1 MPKPL
6 IIGLTLLCLL
16 CAVFWIF
23 ASSGNDA
30 QREDATGEKPT
41 FQRSQVQRGGAKE
54 Y

>member
-6 IIGLTLLCLL
+6 VIGLTLLCLL

-23 ASSGNDA
+23 ASNGDDTQKDEPA
-30 QREDATGEKPT
+30 AEKPT
-41 FQRSQVQRGGAKE
+41 FQRAQVQRGGAKE